1 MSYKYRS
8 ETLPQGALIEFVRV
22 GAYIKVMAVDP
33 VSYEEVSIVGD
44 PKTPGSTLARE
55 AVKKLEYVLARR
67 RAGNRTLGTQKPMD
81 PAEAVVRRG
90 RRTDTPSGWE
100 M

>member
-8 ETLPQGALIEFVRV
+8 ATLPKGALIEFVRV

-55 AVKKLEYVLARR
+55 AVRKLEYVLDRKRNAKTGLR
-67 RAGNRTLGTQKPMD
+67 KPTD
-81 PAEAVVRRG
+81 PAEAVVPRG